1 MSEAYATTTHMG
13 NAPLEAGNEMHS
25 YEQGW
30 WLYWSRNARETRLV
44 SSLRDGR
51 TQLEKFSGHVV
62 PRCCTGGVVTWR

>member
-25 YEQGW
+25 YGQGW

-44 SSLRDGR
+44 S
-51 TQLEKFSGHVV
+51 
-62 PRCCTGGVVTWR
+62 